1 MARDIKAIQCPKCG
15 STHKHQ
21 VKEDFFQ
28 CEYCGTEYYLDSD
41 DKHIYHHHERFSPPQ
56 GNTSPTTSKLPVYIL
71 AGAIAFIA
79 AVYLII
85 LQPKNKTSNT
95 YVAYKQPRSY
105 YSSFVYTNTANGSPV
120 YLRMGTDYIDKGN
133 NKSEQ
138 ELHVQFN
145 NVTDG
150 KLLEDRV
157 LTGEVLLKDRCS
169 LTFKTYSA
177 DLIYAIGCNTVLL
190 QLDTR
195 NNRLT
200 DVTQSTFKD
209 FPKLSSGVAK
219 LEFHYSKPMIT
230 VMNNEGESYYYFPAI
245 KKLLSTEEEADQ
257 LSKELIKK
265 RYFEFDYIGDRI
277 GINNPMTLFEVKSDL
292 NGAGDKARR
301 EITPGRKF
309 FNPSILYQ
317 DESALIISVNTTAG
331 PEPPISIQR
340 IDIANGKVLWALP
353 PDHYY
358 LSSVARCRQGFA
370 IEYRK
375 DEEADYVHGVMVAS
389 DKGKI
394 VYNYQLS
401 RTE

>member
-1 MARDIKAIQCPKCG
+1 MARDIKAIQSPKCG

-41 DKHIYHHHERFSPPQ
+41 DKHIYHHHETVLPPRAPALPV
-56 GNTSPTTSKLPVYIL
+56 NSKLPVYIL
-71 AGAIAFIA
+71 LGAIAFIA

-85 LQPKNKTSNT
+85 LQPKNKSVNA
-95 YVAYKQPRSY
+95 YVAYKPPRSY
-105 YSSFVYTNTANGSPV
+105 YSSFVYTNTATGDPV

-150 KLLEDRV
+150 KLLSDRV
-157 LTGEVLLKDRCS
+157 LTADALRKDRCS

-177 DLIYAIGCNTVLL
+177 DMIYAIGCNTVLL

-219 LEFHYSKPMIT
+219 LDFHYSKPMIT

-245 KKLLSTEEEADQ
+245 KKLVATEEQADQ
-257 LSKELIKK
+257 LAKDLLNK
-265 RYFEFDYIGDRI
+265 RFFEFDYVGDRFAKNAAM
-277 GINNPMTLFEVKSDL
+277 GLFEVKGNSA
-292 NGAGDKARR
+292 GAGEMVRR
-301 EITPGRKF
+301 EITPGRKYF
-309 FNPSILYQ
+309 SPAILYQ
-317 DESALIISVNTTAG
+317 DQSSLVIAVNTTAA

-340 IDIANGKVLWALP
+340 IDIANGKALWALP